1 MLAELDAILTLH
13 VSSSASTVKD
23 SSNTVSPFQHTLA
36 TCLPVPPIT
45 AAGGTLARD
54 TQPSTPRSTCQV
66 PKVRRQHAQEGASR
80 TPTESFR
87 TTPRDSGVSTPSLTP
102 RSLALHVA
110 YSLSPR
116 GANTGRHGVG
126 ASGAG
131 SDENDRTRGGRQ
143 PPPTTPRDV
152 LLDRKTSSAAER
164 HFCEPHSLTLPKS
177 AERQCEADSPRAGPL
192 SETQH
197 SRHHTERG
205 CGATVAHSKPFVPRL
220 LFISTAA
227 DQARRKASSG
237 RLSNILW
244 SSSDSS
250 EASGSDV
257 DEPHASHRSKA
268 QPVTKSPQAP
278 PPTRSAK
285 GSSREHHHGLQRSA
299 EPLAGRAL
307 ALDQRITQ
315 VCL

>member
-1 MLAELDAILTLH
+1 MCSA
-13 VSSSASTVKD
+13 SSSASTVKD

-36 TCLPVPPIT
+36 TCLPVPAIT
-45 AAGGTLARD
+45 TAGGTSAGN
-54 TQPSTPRSTCQV
+54 TQPCTPRSTCQV
-66 PKVRRQHAQEGASR
+66 PKVRRQHRA
-80 TPTESFR
+80 TESFGN
-87 TTPRDSGVSTPSLTP
+87 TPRDSGVSTPSLTP

-116 GANTGRHGVG
+116 GANIGRHGVG
-126 ASGAG
+126 ATGAG

-143 PPPTTPRDV
+143 PPPTTPRDF

-164 HFCEPHSLTLPKS
+164 HFCEPHSHTLPKS
-177 AERQCEADSPRAGPL
+177 AERQCEADSPRAEPL

-268 QPVTKSPQAP
+268 QPATNSPQAP

>member
-1 MLAELDAILTLH
+1 MCSA
-13 VSSSASTVKD
+13 SSSASTVKD

-36 TCLPVPPIT
+36 TCLPVPAIT
-45 AAGGTLARD
+45 TAGGTPAGN

-66 PKVRRQHAQEGASR
+66 PKVRRSLAREGASR
-80 TPTESFR
+80 TSTESFR

-116 GANTGRHGVG
+116 GANIGRHGVG
-126 ASGAG
+126 ATGAG

-143 PPPTTPRDV
+143 PPPTTPRDF

-177 AERQCEADSPRAGPL
+177 AERQCEADSPRAEPL

-268 QPVTKSPQAP
+268 QPATKSPQAP